1 MIDKDIGT
9 QVEFAAELL
18 DVRAPSKGEQ
28 IDAAGSLQEQLQLAI
43 DGLAPCVSLIKE
55 AFHNLSQEEV
65 EFLYQNAQK
74 VWLPDEKITPRDLA
88 RLLALSQKVDLSK
101 LFEATSLLLSKL
113 VHINF
118 EQHTDVK
125 TPLNETQTKILPFNI
140 PESLRCVNLP
150 ENSDNLPMNIL
161 PSPGGKGLGEG

>member
-1 MIDKDIGT
+1 M
-9 QVEFAAELL
+9 
-18 DVRAPSKGEQ
+18 
-28 IDAAGSLQEQLQLAI
+28 
-43 DGLAPCVSLIKE
+43 
-55 AFHNLSQEEV
+55 
-65 EFLYQNAQK
+65 YQNAQK

-161 PSPGGKGLGEG
+161 PLPCWEGVKEG